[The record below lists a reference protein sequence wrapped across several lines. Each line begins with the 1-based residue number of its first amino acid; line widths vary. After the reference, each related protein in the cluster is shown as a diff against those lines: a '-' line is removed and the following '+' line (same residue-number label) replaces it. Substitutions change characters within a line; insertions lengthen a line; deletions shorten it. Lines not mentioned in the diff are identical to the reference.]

1 MGRHAAIKWLNDTQ
15 SFIAK
20 PPTSHIIMTA
30 IVLTHLISF
39 STSLKGVAEI

>member
-20 PPTSHIIMTA
+20 PPTSRIIMTV
-30 IVLTHLISF
+30 IVLTYLISF
-39 STSLKGVAEI
+39 STSLKGIAKI